1 MTGTFS
7 SPPGSGSSSSAGD
20 DRSPGD
26 PVSWLQIE
34 QGWDVVTTDG
44 VTVGKV
50 AQTEGDKKDDIFHG
64 LAIEDGTQTRYVP
77 GENVGQIFPGRVTLT
92 MQSSDLGTLEP
103 FRLLRRRQR
112 GLPARPPSRPAYLTG
127 CAVNARPIPAR

>member
-7 SPPGSGSSSSAGD
+7 SPPDSGSSSSAGD

-50 AQTEGDKKDDIFHG
+50 AQTEGDKKDDIFDG

-103 FRLLRRRQR
+103 FRAPPPETTWTPGKAPLSARLSHWLRGKR
-112 GLPARPPSRPAYLTG
+112 
-127 CAVNARPIPAR
+127 

>member
-7 SPPGSGSSSSAGD
+7 SPPDSGSSSSAGD

-50 AQTEGDKKDDIFHG
+50 AQTEGDKKDDIFDG

-103 FRLLRRRQR
+103 FRAPPPETPWTHGKAAPLSARLSHWLRGKR
-112 GLPARPPSRPAYLTG
+112 
-127 CAVNARPIPAR
+127 

>member
-50 AQTEGDKKDDIFHG
+50 AQTEGDKKDDIFDG

-77 GENVGQIFPGRVTLT
+77 GENVGQIFPGRVTLK
-92 MQSSDLGTLEP
+92 MKSSELGALQP
-103 FRLLRRRQR
+103 FRAPPPETTWTPGKTPLSARLSHWLRGKR
-112 GLPARPPSRPAYLTG
+112 
-127 CAVNARPIPAR
+127 